1 MSSAIVKKNLEQQ
14 IGVISQ
20 RLVLISDQAEGS
32 QSPPKE
38 LLAETL
44 EELSVTLE
52 ALQETQADLTQRNA
66 ELVATFQLV
75 EAEQRRYRELFE
87 FAPDGYLVTDQQG
100 KILAANRAA
109 SAMLN
114 LSQTHLVNKVMTVFV
129 VEADR
134 RAFRRDLLLLQ
145 ELERLSERFV
155 RLQPREN
162 PAFEAA
168 MTVTSIYSTAGEVT
182 GWRWL
187 IRDITERR
195 QLEEARVRAQLGEI
209 INQSLEQEIL
219 QRRQLET
226 QLHQQTAALKQADR
240 LKDEFLAIVSHEL
253 RSPLTAILGWAQ
265 LLNQQQLDPTM
276 TARAL
281 AAIER
286 NAVAQEELIAN
297 LLDVSQILRGGLVLT
312 LGPVELGASIRD
324 AVETMQ
330 PAAKAKQIE
339 IQLTIQPVAS
349 FISGDAARI
358 QQILLNLITNAIKFT
373 PDEGKV
379 WVSLER
385 TATDVLVKV
394 SDSGQG
400 IKAEFLPH
408 LFDSFWQADPSATR
422 QEGGIGLG
430 LAIVRRLV
438 KLHRGRV
445 EADSP
450 GLNQGASFT
459 VTLPLIAVQ
468 TSEEEA
474 ILFRAE
480 GSIASLRPSLIADD
494 GAESGV
500 SFNAR
505 LAQVNILLVEDQVD
519 ARELLAFLL
528 EQAGASVTA
537 VSSAA
542 EALAA
547 LGQSLPDLLVSDI
560 NLPETDGYALIQQ
573 VRAIEAAANLPAIAL
588 TALTSPA
595 AQSRIFASG
604 FQLYLPKPVNPA
616 QLIAAIANQLHSG
629 QNP

>member
-20 RLVLISDQAEGS
+20 RLVLISDQAEDS

-100 KILAANRAA
+100 KILAANRAV

-187 IRDITERR
+187 IRDISERR

-219 QRRQLET
+219 QRRQLEA
-226 QLHQQTAALKQADR
+226 QLHQQSSALKQADR

-358 QQILLNLITNAIKFT
+358 QQILLNLMTNAIKFT

-445 EADSP
+445 EADSL

-494 GAESGV
+494 SAEAGV

-604 FQLYLPKPVNPA
+604 FQLYLSKPVNPA